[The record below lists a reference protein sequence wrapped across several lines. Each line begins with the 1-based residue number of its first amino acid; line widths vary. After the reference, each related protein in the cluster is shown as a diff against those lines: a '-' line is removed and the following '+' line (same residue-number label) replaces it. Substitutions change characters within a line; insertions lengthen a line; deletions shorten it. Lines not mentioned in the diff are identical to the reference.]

1 MITLALKELSRECVH
16 ITDISAAELCLG
28 KGIQNSFACESDGH
42 TLYYI
47 LDGECELSNT
57 ARDGDVLRMPCG
69 TAAFIPSGAFLA
81 LHNSSDERES
91 VTRVLSVRFKLTGR
105 EGEPVEISD
114 SYAAWSDG
122 SAMTLHDMFCAAID
136 GYMSADT
143 DNFALAGCV
152 FGILSSLC
160 TYLADAEEISSDFAG
175 LLPAIKHIERHLSEN
190 TSISELASM
199 CFISESY
206 FRTKFKAF
214 SGGISPA
221 DYRNRL
227 RIEKAR
233 ELLSSSLWTTD
244 MIADALGFYD
254 TSHFYKIYKKVTG
267 ELPRTRKTN

>member
-1 MITLALKELSRECVH
+1 MITLALKELSRKGVN
-16 ITDISAAELCLG
+16 ITDISVAELCLG
-28 KGIQNSFACESDGH
+28 RGIQNAFDCESDEH

-47 LDGECELSNT
+47 LDGECELLDPS
-57 ARDGDVLRMPCG
+57 REGVVLRMPCG
-69 TAAFIPSGAFLA
+69 TAAFIPSDTSFA
-81 LHNSSDERES
+81 LHNPAGEREIDA
-91 VTRVLSVRFKLTGR
+91 RVLCIRFNMTDR
-105 EGEPVEISD
+105 EGVPVAISD
-114 SYAAWSDG
+114 NYAVWSDD
-122 SAMTLHDMFCAAID
+122 SALTLHDMFCEAFD

-143 DNFALAGCV
+143 DYFALVGCV
-152 FGILSSLC
+152 FGILSALC
-160 TYLADAEEISSDFAG
+160 TYLSDAENISCDFAG
-175 LLPAIKHIERHLSEN
+175 LLPAIKYIERHLSDN

-267 ELPRTRKTN
+267 ELPRTPKN